1 MCLIQGFLLLL
12 NNSGLSG
19 LEVNRV
25 GREVCWYVR
34 NLLRLFGRISHPI
47 FVFFYMPSEI
57 QYSKHLRNARTHI
70 MCGLY
75 KNIQKSIYN
84 ICVNG
89 LLISSENKSA
99 VIFCVFVAILYF
111 FNSFYCPGK
120 TFN

>member
-25 GREVCWYVR
+25 GREVCWCVR

-47 FVFFYMPSEI
+47 LVFFYMPSEI

-70 MCGLY
+70 LAYIKIY
-75 KNIQKSIYN
+75 KNQYT
-84 ICVNG
+84 
-89 LLISSENKSA
+89 ISAQMVYLFPVRTN
-99 VIFCVFVAILYF
+99 L
-111 FNSFYCPGK
+111 P
-120 TFN
+120 